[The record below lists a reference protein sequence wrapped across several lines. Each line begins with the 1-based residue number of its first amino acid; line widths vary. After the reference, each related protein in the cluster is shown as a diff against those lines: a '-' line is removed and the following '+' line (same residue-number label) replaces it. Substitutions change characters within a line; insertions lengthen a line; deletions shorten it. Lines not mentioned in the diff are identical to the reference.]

1 MTPDDL
7 YGLDPEEFVPARDAI
22 VRELK
27 KTDRE
32 AAARVAKLRKPTV
45 AAWGVNVVA
54 REHPQQIAALL
65 TAGERL
71 RVAQDAALR
80 GDAGALRK
88 ATAERRAAV
97 AAVADLVAR
106 VLGDR
111 ASAQA
116 GAVSATLE
124 AATVDQ
130 DVADL
135 VRAGRLDKERSA
147 AAAGFGFGEVGDW
160 TPPPP
165 RERPAK
171 EQPEPKRSRLK
182 VVEKPAKAAP
192 AKSAPAKEAA
202 PAKSAPARNAAPP
215 AKKSEDSLAVRLKAA
230 TAEARARAAELHEAE
245 VRVRELKDELAS
257 ATKAVREAR
266 TRAQRAELDVE
277 QLRQRAWEEGER
289 RR

>member
-7 YGLDPEEFVPARDAI
+7 YGLDPEEFVPARAAI
-22 VRELK
+22 VRELR
-27 KTDRE
+27 KTDRD

-54 REHPQQIAALL
+54 REHPKQIAALL

-71 RVAQDAALR
+71 RAAQDEALR

-88 ATAERRAAV
+88 ATEERRAAV

-171 EQPEPKRSRLK
+171 EKPEAKPSRLK

-192 AKSAPAKEAA
+192 AK
-202 PAKSAPARNAAPP
+202 PP
-215 AKKSEDSLAVRLKAA
+215 AKPAKPAKKQEEPLAARLKAA
-230 TAEARARAAELHEAE
+230 TTEAKARAAELHDAE
-245 VRVRELKDELAS
+245 VRVRELKDELAA
-257 ATKAVREAR
+257 ATKAVRDAR
-266 TRAQRAELDVE
+266 TRAQRVELDVE

-289 RR
+289 NR

>member
-1 MTPDDL
+1 VTPDDL

-22 VRELK
+22 ARELK
-27 KTDRE
+27 RTDKD
-32 AAARVAKLRKPTV
+32 AAARVARLRKPTV

-54 REHPQQIAALL
+54 REHPKRIAALL
-65 TAGERL
+65 AAGARL
-71 RVAQDAALR
+71 RAAQDEALR
-80 GDAGALRK
+80 GDAGALRA
-88 ATAERRAAV
+88 ATEERRAAV
-97 AAVADLVAR
+97 AAVADLVAQ

-171 EQPEPKRSRLK
+171 PEPRPSRLK
-182 VVEKPAKAAP
+182 VVEKPARKAAP
-192 AKSAPAKEAA
+192 AKPAK
-202 PAKSAPARNAAPP
+202 PATVPPARKEEPLAAR
-215 AKKSEDSLAVRLKAA
+215 LAAA

-257 ATKAVREAR
+257 ATRAVRDAR

-289 RR
+289 SR